1 MQSCTKLLLTSTRTQ
16 KWEWEMASLEQQ
28 SQSSFH
34 IITEVLREINLGREL
49 AQRQKFMSLPSDYIS
64 ETRLVWGFSLPLYLK
79 YTEE

>member
-1 MQSCTKLLLTSTRTQ
+1 
-16 KWEWEMASLEQQ
+16 MASLEQQ